1 MGYRLRVIGI
11 LVLCS
16 LFSMNIWAGQWTTH
30 FAYNNVTQIAMS
42 QDKVFAIS
50 DGSLFS
56 VDKQSEQ
63 IKVYNRQSGLHEV
76 GITCIHYDVTGGQL
90 IIAYS
95 NGKIDLLSASGVKYI
110 GELYDKDMTQRKTIY
125 NVTLKGRTAYLST
138 HYGVQTM
145 DLREGKLVDS
155 YWLRPGGQET
165 PVKDVVVTTDSIYA
179 FTDDS
184 LFCAA
189 LSDNLVDYT
198 YWHREIRSGRIAP
211 DTEKGTHY
219 QDRTG
224 NWYAGGAEGIV
235 RFTATGRLTYKPNG
249 PMLNKPYR
257 MTAKQGQV
265 WVVPGGGWAS
275 QDNYPGVVMRYDGS
289 RWINISNESIQAK
302 TGMAAKDFMNVAV
315 DPQNNH
321 HYFITSYGTG
331 LYEFDHDTLVRH
343 DIAGGDNTLNST
355 AASNPAAYTRTNWA
369 HFDTNGNLWL
379 MNSGSV
385 GQLQCFDAT
394 RVWHAVTI
402 RDGNAALALH
412 TPGGLVFDNRYPHHK
427 WIGVARYNQGLG
439 LLDDQ
444 GTWTDEDDQFTFRN
458 EWTDQ
463 HGQTI
468 RFGGLFA
475 LRQTADGRILMGTDN
490 GIIVIESETNFV
502 TSDRCFRPE
511 IPDENGDDLLSAHQI
526 KAIDFDPDQHI
537 WVGTLTAG
545 VYVLDNAMTEVL
557 AHYTS
562 DNSAMPS
569 NGILSLAIDESGKA
583 WIGTADGL
591 VAYDP
596 SGSEGGLNGQNGDD
610 SEGLEMGSMMQWKL
624 HLSYT
629 NATEI
634 AAAPHAVY
642 AIGNGSLFAYDRA
655 DGTLNYWSKASGLT
669 GSTIAHV
676 AYDKKEEVLVIGYT
690 DGRIDLL
697 DRNGKV
703 TQIPDLNLKAG
714 SIALAINSITPGS
727 RYTYLAMPFGIVAI
741 NTKKGEI
748 ADTYYIGSNAAAL
761 DIQQVVEMGDSLYA
775 FSYDTLY
782 KASLHDNLVD
792 YSFWH
797 SEALPC
803 EQVSLAA
810 AYQDQLYA
818 LQHDSLYVRKGST
831 WELVRPEAI
840 NWFHAADGQLLFCTE
855 NHILYRLTDDGKAVG
870 LCDRYYI
877 HDAVYSQGEYWL
889 GEYNWGLIRLNASG
903 DEYYHPSGPNN
914 NSGYCMHAADGQIYA
929 LVGGRW
935 AAEYI
940 RDFRMNIYDGYAW
953 RSINESAVNSIVGQ
967 RILDPVSIAVD
978 PQDAGHFF
986 VATYGTGVLEFRN
999 YALTQHYTYT
1009 NSTLKPVNATIVN
1022 PEYYTRT
1029 DGAMLDEQG
1038 NLWIMNATDVG
1049 QPLHILTPNGQW
1061 HALRLRSNGT
1071 NLTFTTPTGIWVDRR
1086 STKRKWMFDQ
1096 RYTQGVILLD
1106 DGGTPTNSGDD
1117 RCLKRNEFIDQNGKL
1132 IAASTFRCFAQDH
1145 NDRIWIGTEKGLFLL
1160 KAETDF
1166 FTSNACYRI
1175 IIPRNDGTG
1184 LGDYLL
1190 GDEQINCIAVDG
1202 GNRMW
1207 IGTGGSGLYLIEDD
1221 TITVAHF
1228 TETNSLLPSN
1238 SIQSI
1243 TIHPTTGEV
1252 FVGTDNGI
1260 ASYRSDASEAQET
1273 MVNAYAYPNPVR
1285 PDYGGV
1291 ISITGLM
1298 DNSEVRIVDS
1308 GGNLICKTRS
1318 HGGTAVWDGKDAYG
1332 KRATPGI
1339 YTALCNTTGGHT
1351 VVKIMFIP

>member
-1 MGYRLRVIGI
+1 MKLRKYILGIALTIG
-11 LVLCS
+11 LTS
-16 LFSMNIWAGQWTTH
+16 QAAAWRTH
-30 FAYNNVTQIAMS
+30 FAYNNITQIAMS
-42 QDKVFAIS
+42 SDKVFAIS

-76 GITCIHYDVTGGQL
+76 GITCIHYDATGEQL

-95 NGKIDLLSASGVKYI
+95 NGKIDILSSNGVKYI

-145 DLREGKLVDS
+145 NLRDNKLVDS

-165 PVKDVVVTTDSIYA
+165 PVKDVVVTNDSIYA

-184 LFCAA
+184 LFSAA

-211 DTEKGTHY
+211 DTEKGIHY
-219 QDRTG
+219 QDG
-224 NWYAGGAEGIV
+224 SDNWYAGGAEGIV
-235 RFTATGRLTYKPNG
+235 RYTATDRLTYKPNG

-265 WVVPGGGWAS
+265 WVVPGGAWAA
-275 QDNYPGVVMRYDGS
+275 QDNFPGIIMRYDGTQ
-289 RWINISNESIQAK
+289 WINIPTDAIQAK
-302 TGMAAKDFMNVAV
+302 TGIAAKDFMDVAV
-315 DPQNNH
+315 DPQNIN
-321 HYFITSYGTG
+321 HYFIPSYGTG

-343 DIAGGDNTLNST
+343 DIAGGDNTLVSVIANQ
-355 AASNPAAYTRTNWA
+355 PEKYTRVIWA
-369 HFDTNGNLWL
+369 RFDANGHLWFL
-379 MNSGSV
+379 NAGSEK
-385 GQLQCFDAT
+385 QLQCVDT
-394 RVWHAVTI
+394 SHVWHAITV
-402 RDGNAALALH
+402 RNGNAALNLN
-412 TPGGLVFDNRYPHHK
+412 TPGGLVFDNRHPHRK
-427 WIGVARYNQGLG
+427 WIGSARTPLPGLG
-439 LLDDQ
+439 LLDDN
-444 GTWTDEDDQFTFRN
+444 GTWEEDDDQFIIRS

-463 HGQTI
+463 HGQTF
-468 RFGGLFA
+468 RFGA
-475 LRQTADGRILMGTDN
+475 LRVLRQMADGRILMGTEN
-490 GIIVIESETNFV
+490 GITVIESETDFF

-511 IPDENGDDLLSAHQI
+511 ITDDNGDDLLSAHEI
-526 KAIDFDPDQHI
+526 VDIDFDEDQHI
-537 WVGTLTAG
+537 WAGTKTAG
-545 VYVLDNAMTEVL
+545 VYVLDNALTEVL
-557 AHYTS
+557 AHYTT

-569 NGILSLAIDESGKA
+569 NGILSLAIDESSKV
-583 WIGTADGL
+583 WIGTAEGL
-591 VAYDP
+591 VEYDP
-596 SGSEGGLNGQNGDD
+596 DGSEEGLNGQNGEQTD
-610 SEGLEMGSMMQWKL
+610 GLEMGSMMQWKL
-624 HLSYT
+624 HLSYV
-629 NATEI
+629 NATEVV
-634 AAAPHAVY
+634 AAPHVVY
-642 AIGNGSLFAYDRA
+642 AVGNSSLFAYDRA
-655 DGTLNYWSKASGLT
+655 DGTLKYWSKASGLN
-669 GSTIAHV
+669 GSIIAHI
-676 AYDKKEEVLVIGYT
+676 AYDKKEDVLVIGYT

-697 DRNGKV
+697 DRDGKV

-714 SIALAINSITPGS
+714 TIALTINSITSGS
-727 RYTYLAMPFGIVAI
+727 RYTYLAMPFGIVAV

-889 GEYNWGLIRLNASG
+889 GEYNWGLIRLNTSG

-986 VATYGTGVLEFRN
+986 VATYGTGVLEFRD
-999 YALTQHYTYT
+999 YTLTQRYTYT
-1009 NSTLKPVNATIVN
+1009 NSTLKPVNATIDR

-1038 NLWIMNATDVG
+1038 NLWVLNATDIG
-1049 QPLHILTPNGQW
+1049 QPLHILSPNGQW
-1061 HALRLRSNGT
+1061 HALRLYPNGT
-1071 NLTFTTPTGIWVDRR
+1071 NLTFTTPSGIWVDRR

-1096 RYTQGVILLD
+1096 RSTQGVILLD
-1106 DGGTPTNSGDD
+1106 DGGTPFSSGDD
-1117 RCLKRNEFIDQNGKL
+1117 RCVKRSEFIDQNGKL
-1132 IAASTFRCFAQDH
+1132 VAPSTFQCFAQDH

-1184 LGDYLL
+1184 LGDYLM
-1190 GDEQINCIAVDG
+1190 GDEQINCMAVDG

-1207 IGTGGSGLYLIEDD
+1207 IGTAGSGLYLIEDD

-1273 MVNAYAYPNPVR
+1273 MENAYAYPNPVR
-1285 PDYGGV
+1285 PGYSGV
-1291 ISITGLM
+1291 ITITGLM
-1298 DNSEVRIVDS
+1298 DNSEVRIIDS
-1308 GGNLICKTRS
+1308 GGNLVCKTRS

-1351 VVKIMFIP
+1351 AVKIMFIP

>member
-1 MGYRLRVIGI
+1 MKLRKYILGIALTIG
-11 LVLCS
+11 LTS
-16 LFSMNIWAGQWTTH
+16 QAAAWRTH
-30 FAYNNVTQIAMS
+30 FAYNNITQIAMS
-42 QDKVFAIS
+42 SDKVFAIS

-76 GITCIHYDVTGGQL
+76 GITCIHYDATGEQL

-95 NGKIDLLSASGVKYI
+95 NGKIDILSSNGVKYI

-145 DLREGKLVDS
+145 NLRDNKLVDS

-165 PVKDVVVTTDSIYA
+165 PVKDVVVTNDSIYA

-184 LFCAA
+184 LFSAA

-211 DTEKGTHY
+211 DTEKGIHY
-219 QDRTG
+219 QDG
-224 NWYAGGAEGIV
+224 SDNWYAGGAEGIV
-235 RFTATGRLTYKPNG
+235 RYTATDRLTYKPNG

-265 WVVPGGGWAS
+265 WVVPGGAWAA
-275 QDNYPGVVMRYDGS
+275 QDLFPGIVMRYDGTQ
-289 RWINISNESIQAK
+289 WINIPTDAIQAK
-302 TGMAAKDFMNVAV
+302 TGMAAKDFMDVAV
-315 DPQNNH
+315 DPQNIN
-321 HYFITSYGTG
+321 HYFIPSYGTG

-343 DIAGGDNTLNST
+343 DIAGGDNTLVSVIANQ
-355 AASNPAAYTRTNWA
+355 PEMYTRVIWA
-369 HFDTNGNLWL
+369 RFDANGHLWFL
-379 MNSGSV
+379 NAGSEK
-385 GQLQCFDAT
+385 QLQCVDASH
-394 RVWHAVTI
+394 VWHAITV
-402 RDGNAALALH
+402 RNGNAALALN
-412 TPGGLVFDNRYPHHK
+412 TPGGLVFDNRHPHRK
-427 WIGVARYNQGLG
+427 WIGAARALPGLG
-439 LLDDQ
+439 LLDDN
-444 GTWTDEDDQFTFRN
+444 GTWEEDDDQFIIRS

-463 HGQTI
+463 HGQTF
-468 RFGGLFA
+468 RFGA
-475 LRQTADGRILMGTDN
+475 LRVLRQMADGRILMGTEN
-490 GIIVIESETNFV
+490 GITVIESETDFF

-511 IPDENGDDLLSAHQI
+511 ITDDNGDDLLSAHEI
-526 KAIDFDPDQHI
+526 MDIDFDEDQHI
-537 WVGTLTAG
+537 WVGTKTAG
-545 VYVLDNAMTEVL
+545 VYVLDDALTEVL
-557 AHYTS
+557 AHYTT

-569 NGILSLAIDESGKA
+569 NSILSLAIDESSKV
-583 WIGTADGL
+583 WIGTAEGL
-591 VAYDP
+591 VEYDP
-596 SGSEGGLNGQNGDD
+596 DGSEEGLNGQNGEQTD
-610 SEGLEMGSMMQWKL
+610 GLEMGSMMQWKL
-624 HLSYT
+624 HLSYV
-629 NATEI
+629 NATEVV
-634 AAAPHAVY
+634 AAPHVVY
-642 AIGNGSLFAYDRA
+642 AVGNSSLFAYDRA
-655 DGTLNYWSKASGLT
+655 DGTLKYWSKASGLN
-669 GSTIAHV
+669 GSTIAHI
-676 AYDKKEEVLVIGYT
+676 AYDKKEDVLVIGYT
-690 DGRIDLL
+690 DGHIDLL
-697 DRNGKV
+697 DRDGKV

-714 SIALAINSITPGS
+714 TIALTINSITSGS

-741 NTKKGEI
+741 NTKKGEV

-775 FSYDTLY
+775 FSFDTLY

-792 YSFWH
+792 YSFWK
-797 SEALPC
+797 SEAMPC
-803 EQVSLAA
+803 EKIQQAVV
-810 AYQDQLYA
+810 YQDKLYA
-818 LQHDSLYVRKGST
+818 LQHDSLYMRNGSS

-840 NWFHAADGQLLFCTE
+840 DWIHASDGQLLFCTE
-855 NHILYRLTDDGKAVG
+855 GHILYRLTEDGQRIG
-870 LCDRYYI
+870 LYDRYYI

-889 GEYNWGLIRLNASG
+889 GEKNWGLIRVNSSG
-903 DEYYHPSGPNN
+903 EEIYHPSGPNS
-914 NSGYCMHAADGQIYA
+914 NSGYCMHAAANHIYA

-935 AAEYI
+935 AGEYI
-940 RDFRMNIYDGYAW
+940 RDFRMNIYDGLTW
-953 RSINESAVNSIVGQ
+953 RSIDEYVVDGIANL

-986 VATYGTGVLEFRN
+986 VATYGTGVLEFRD
-999 YALTQHYTYT
+999 YTLTQRYTYT
-1009 NSTLKPVNATIVN
+1009 NSTLKPVNATIDK

-1038 NLWIMNATDVG
+1038 NLWVLNATDIG
-1049 QPLHILTPNGQW
+1049 QPLHILSPNGQW
-1061 HALRLRSNGT
+1061 HALRLYPNGT
-1071 NLTFTTPTGIWVDRR
+1071 NLTFTTPSGIWVDRR

-1096 RYTQGVILLD
+1096 RSTQGVILLD
-1106 DGGTPTNSGDD
+1106 DGGTPFSSGDD
-1117 RCLKRNEFIDQNGKL
+1117 RCVKRSEFIDQNGKL
-1132 IAASTFRCFAQDH
+1132 IAPSTFQCFAQDH

-1184 LGDYLL
+1184 LGDYLM
-1190 GDEQINCIAVDG
+1190 GDEQINCMAVDG

-1207 IGTGGSGLYLIEDD
+1207 IGTAGSGLYLIEDD

-1273 MVNAYAYPNPVR
+1273 MENAYAYPNPVR
-1285 PDYGGV
+1285 PGYSGV
-1291 ISITGLM
+1291 ITITGLM
-1298 DNSEVRIVDS
+1298 DNSEVRIIDS
-1308 GGNLICKTRS
+1308 GGNLVCKTRS

-1351 VVKIMFIP
+1351 AVKIMFIP